1 MNVQTQIDR
10 LSANV
15 LAAYSACQEKGAQ
28 MPPAQTSANLAG
40 TIRSI
45 KSGGGPIAMVPIQL
59 GGLTYS
65 GEAQTPQWNGF
76 DPEKM
81 AISGTTSAI
90 NAGSYAAQFTPK
102 EGFYWADDGSTGPRT
117 SAWSIARQ
125 PVAALPSQSGTLSYT
140 GGVLSPSWSHFDPVQ
155 LTIGGT
161 TTGTNAGSYQAN
173 FTPNG
178 NFCWADGSTGSRSV
192 SWTIAKAPGS
202 LSLSASSLS
211 LDISAMTKTFT
222 VTRAG
227 DGAISARSSNTSV
240 ATVNVSGNIVTV
252 TGQGAGSAAITVQ
265 VEEGTNHLAPSAKTV
280 SASVSLPSSVLDENS
295 WATIRAVSDRSMGE
309 RFWEVGDCKAVTL
322 NGTVG
327 ILTLSN
333 FTCYVF
339 ILGFNHNAAL
349 EGASRIHFAFG
360 KTARTGGT
368 DIAFCDS
375 QYGNRG
381 TSVAFRM
388 NLAASNSK
396 GWEGSYMRTT
406 ICKQFEN
413 VIPAA
418 LRSVLKTVTKY
429 SDNTGGT
436 GITGSEANAA
446 RVTST
451 TDIFYLLSELEV
463 RGITSHANSYEAN
476 KQRQYDYYKAGNS
489 QSKYKHD
496 STETRVP
503 WFSRSVVLKSGIQ
516 FVYILRDNYTQNGY
530 ANASYAFSPAFCV

>member
-173 FTPNG
+173 FTPTG

-192 SWTIAKAPGS
+192 AWTIAKAPGG

-227 DGAISARSSNTSV
+227 DGAISASSSNTSV
-240 ATVNVSGNIVTV
+240 ATVNVSGNVVTV

-265 VEEGTNHLAPSAKTV
+265 VGEGTNHLAPSAKTLSV
-280 SASVSLPSSVLDENS
+280 SVSLPSSVLDENS
-295 WATIRAVSDRSMGE
+295 WAVIRAVSDRSVGE

-327 ILTLSN
+327 ILTLIN

-368 DIAFCDS
+368 DIAFVDS
-375 QYGNRG
+375 EWEKEGA
-381 TSVAFRM
+381 TTAFRM
-388 NLAASNSK
+388 NLTDTNK
-396 GWEGSYMRTT
+396 GGWESSYMRNTV
-406 ICKQFEN
+406 CKQFESVVPASLRA
-413 VIPAA
+413 VIK
-418 LRSVLKTVTKY
+418 SVTKY
-429 SDNTGGT
+429 TENKGGNIS
-436 GITGSEANAA
+436 GAEEKITATED
-446 RVTST
+446 VM
-451 TDIFYLLSELEV
+451 FLLGEFEILGV
-463 RGITSHANSYEAN
+463 RQQGNPYEAS
-476 KQRQYDYYKAGNS
+476 KQKQYAYYAAGNS
-489 QSKYKHD
+489 KAKYRHSAPNALASPWTR
-496 STETRVP
+496 STKDKDYRA
-503 WFSRSVVLKSGIQ
+503 
-516 FVYILRDNYTQNGY
+516 YIIMYG
-530 ANASYAFSPAFCV
+530 ANARAEGRRAMYSYGFSPAFCV